1 MELTDPPKIKAAT
14 TYNAAADHFDD
25 EPLGFWDRYG
35 RQTVA
40 RLSLRRGARILDA
53 ACGTGASALPAAE
66 TVGPDGKVIAVDLA
80 EKLLSLGRA
89 KASAQGLDNV
99 EFKLGDMTALGYP
112 DHHFDAVVCVFGVF
126 FVPDMKGLVA
136 ELWRMVKPFGKL
148 AVTTW
153 GPRFF
158 EPMYSQW
165 NEAVRAE
172 RPDLYAAFNPWD
184 RITEPEAVRRLFED
198 AGIPAVEVATESG
211 RQRLAAPE
219 DWWTIVLGSGL
230 RWTVEQLG
238 PEAASRLRE
247 RNLAWARSESVAA
260 VETNVIY
267 AVATK
272 AADSLY
278 ERNEVPPGDAANR
291 APSVC

>member
-1 MELTDPPKIKAAT
+1 MELTDPAKVKTAT

-40 RLSLRRGARILDA
+40 RLSVRRGARILDA

-66 TVGPDGKVIAVDLA
+66 TVGPGGEVIAVDLA
-80 EKLLSLGRA
+80 EKLLALGRT
-89 KASAQGLDNV
+89 KASAQGLHNV

-112 DHHFDAVVCVFGVF
+112 DRYFDAVVCVFGVF

-153 GPRFF
+153 GPRIF

-172 RPDLYAAFNPWD
+172 RPDLNAAFNPWD
-184 RITEPEAVRRLFED
+184 RITEPEAVIRLFEE
-198 AGIPAVEVATESG
+198 AGIPVVEVAAESG

-238 PEAASRLRE
+238 SEAAARVRD
-247 RNLAWARSESVAA
+247 RNLAWARSTSVDA

-272 AADSLY
+272 
-278 ERNEVPPGDAANR
+278 RTDAY
-291 APSVC
+291 